1 MFKLKRRGSVF
12 YVHYTDKDGN
22 RQRLST
28 GETDESAATL
38 RAFELMKG
46 QIEGGE
52 AAAKAAFTV
61 SARRKE
67 QAETGPA
74 AVAKSLGLEVTV
86 AAALVE
92 ALATVWEGQKS
103 MANRQSHIK
112 ELTAD
117 LGHLSIQDVTYDRL
131 VEYGKILARRGNS
144 PATRN
149 RKLSTLQVALRQQ
162 HHRGRLLT
170 MPRFP
175 SYKEAAFKER
185 YLTREEQ
192 DKLVQALLAQDD
204 GKATYMAHL
213 VVFLAET
220 GARATEALT
229 LGEDQ
234 VRDENVWFKH
244 GTTKNGRG
252 RCVPLTAAAKQA
264 LDKMMASR
272 WHNRFDVDWATKR
285 YRKVADQVGLH
296 DTTLHTLRHTCASR
310 LVQAGVP
317 LYSVMHWLGHSGMNV
332 TQRYAHLSSES
343 PLANALAIF
352 EKAR

>member
-1 MFKLKRRGSVF
+1 MKAYFACL
-12 YVHYTDKDGN
+12 
-22 RQRLST
+22 
-28 GETDESAATL
+28 AAYNSGILHGTWVDL
-38 RAFELMKG
+38 
-46 QIEGGE
+46 EG
-52 AAAKAAFTV
+52 
-61 SARRKE
+61 
-67 QAETGPA
+67 
-74 AVAKSLGLEVTV
+74 
-86 AAALVE
+86 
-92 ALATVWEGQKS
+92 
-103 MANRQSHIK
+103 
-112 ELTAD
+112 
-117 LGHLSIQDVTYDRL
+117 
-131 VEYGKILARRGNS
+131 
-144 PATRN
+144 
-149 RKLSTLQVALRQQ
+149 
-162 HHRGRLLT
+162 
-170 MPRFP
+170 
-175 SYKEAAFKER
+175 
-185 YLTREEQ
+185 
-192 DKLVQALLAQDD
+192 
-204 GKATYMAHL
+204 
-213 VVFLAET
+213 
-220 GARATEALT
+220 ATEALT